1 MASPWKLFS
10 VWAKRRENKHKKNIN
25 VMAAVGATEGRS
37 RGATLERETG
47 RRASLQ
53 RENIS

>member
-1 MASPWKLFS
+1 MASPRKLFS